1 MGVFIFPILSSQ
13 LMKPTHFIT
22 IFTII
27 IFSSCAS
34 SYKTYKADKKFER
47 QPLQQDF
54 TLLRNILEQ
63 NHPALYWYTPK
74 ERMDFYF
81 DSLYN
86 TIADSMTE
94 QQYGWQVIAPLT
106 QKIHCGHTTF
116 GMSKNWNRFMKNKRI
131 PSFPLF
137 VKTWSDTMVVTG
149 NLNSNDSI
157 IKRGTIIT
165 SINSIPIK
173 KMQQQMFQFLPSDG
187 YADNVNYIRLS
198 SNFPYFHRSIYGIY
212 KNYRVGYLDSTGNE
226 KKILLPMW
234 LQPTETS
241 KPSKKIARTG
251 DKKPR
256 WLLKKERRES
266 YRSMEIDT
274 AINTATFTLNT
285 FSGGNGKHLKGF
297 IKQSFRQLKK
307 DRIGNLIIDLR
318 SNGGG
323 DIDLYALLTKYIRNT
338 PFKVADSAYA
348 VTNSLK
354 PYSRYIKQGFF
365 ANMGLFFLTKK
376 RADGNYHFGF
386 YERHVY
392 HPKRYNHFD
401 GKVYVLINGPT
412 FSAAT
417 LFCHAVKGQPNV
429 PIAGEESGGGWHGN
443 SGIMIPDITLPNTKL
458 KVRLPLFKI
467 VQYNH
472 VPKDGRG
479 VVPDIYIPP
488 TVEGVIKGLDRK
500 MMIVKEL
507 IKGGE
512 KQ

>member
-1 MGVFIFPILSSQ
+1 MSIVRYCFILF
-13 LMKPTHFIT
+13 FCT
-22 IFTII
+22 IF
-27 IFSSCAS
+27 FSCAS
-34 SYKTYKADKKFER
+34 SYKTYKADKKFARE
-47 QPLQQDF
+47 PLQQDF

-74 ERMDFYF
+74 KEMDFYF

-94 QQYGWQVIAPLT
+94 QQYGWQVIAALT

-116 GMSKNWNRFMKNKRI
+116 SMSKNWNRFMKNKRV

-149 NLNSNDSI
+149 NLNKKDSVL
-157 IKRGTIIT
+157 KRGTILT
-165 SINSIPIK
+165 SINSIPVK
-173 KMQQQMFQFLPSDG
+173 KMQQQMFQYLPSDG
-187 YADNVNYIRLS
+187 YANNVNYIRLS

-212 KNYRVGYLDSTGNE
+212 KNYRVGYLDSAGNE
-226 KKILLPMW
+226 RKILLPMW
-234 LQPTETS
+234 LQPIDTS
-241 KPSKKIARTG
+241 KPTKKIAIRE

-256 WLLKKERRES
+256 WQLKKERRES
-266 YRSMEIDT
+266 YRSLEIDT
-274 AINTATFTLNT
+274 AINTGIFTLNT
-285 FSGGNGKHLKGF
+285 FSGGNGKRLKGF

-307 DRIGNLIIDLR
+307 DSIGNLIIDLR

-323 DIDLYALLTKYIRNT
+323 DIDLYTLLTKYIRNA

-348 VTNSLK
+348 VSKSLR
-354 PYSRYIKQGFF
+354 PYSKYIRQGFF
-365 ANMGLFFLTKK
+365 TNLGLFFLTKK
-376 RADGNYHFGF
+376 RGDGNYHFGF
-386 YERHVY
+386 YERHTY
-392 HPKRYNHFD
+392 LPKTNNHFT

-412 FSAAT
+412 FSAST
-417 LFCHAVKGQPNV
+417 LFCHAVKGQQNV
-429 PIAGEESGGGWHGN
+429 TLVGEESGGGWHGN

-479 VVPDIYIPP
+479 VAPDIYIQP
-488 TVEGVIKGLDRK
+488 TVNAVVKGLDSK
-500 MMIVKEL
+500 MIKVKEM
-507 IKGGE
+507 IKE
-512 KQ
+512 NREF